1 VERAIGGRAARIGL
15 STRRAHSLAR
25 ALCLLAAIGLG
36 LVLAPAALASPSFT
50 WTGKSTV
57 SEKWSSAGNWAGGV
71 APSTGEAIG
80 ALTFPALAACTVGE
94 EEEEE
99 EACTFSFDDLSGL
112 SAESMAVEGDGYFIL
127 GASPLTLGA
136 GGLKV
141 VPEAGAGGSSFY
153 LFLPFEIGTTQAWHF
168 PNRAGAK
175 IGENEIQIGEP
186 VTGPVT
192 AALTLDLSNEA
203 EPLLEGG
210 VEAGPLTIAGTDPS
224 EAGVFNGAYP
234 LDDTDVNGED
244 GQPVNVEHVF
254 VFGTGKVG
262 RLTSNDAELTVGSA
276 GSPAGGIEA
285 AGVRLDS
292 STSVT
297 FPIVD
302 NGTTPKQ
309 DYGQLTSNGPVE
321 LQNAALEVLVR
332 PDERGKPCP
341 TLTRGQ
347 VYTFVSTTGT
357 LSGAFA
363 NAPESGQELGVR
375 VAEGCA
381 PSSQTMRIGYHES
394 GATKTV
400 TGTVEEA
407 AQKGQEAEVQRLA
420 EQRGRQLA
428 EAAAAAT
435 AAAKH
440 QEEEA
445 AKQGVLAA
453 KEASPDAAI
462 ASTSLQAG
470 PSGAVSITISCP
482 TGVNA
487 CAGTVTLRTLGPVRA
502 AARAKPAI
510 LALAAGSF
518 TVPGGGVR
526 KITLHL
532 SAKARALLAR
542 SHELRV
548 RATILAHN
556 PAGATH
562 TGQRVLLLRAPKVR
576 SAHR

>member
-1 VERAIGGRAARIGL
+1 MTMPGQTGLAKSDSARSL
-15 STRRAHSLAR
+15 SR
-25 ALCLLAAIGLG
+25 ALCLLAAIGLS
-36 LVLAPAALASPSFT
+36 LLLAPAALASPSFT
-50 WTGKSTV
+50 WTGESTI
-57 SEKWSSAGNWAGGV
+57 SEDWSSAENWEGDV
-71 APSTGEAIG
+71 APSAGEDIG
-80 ALTFPALAACTVGE
+80 ALTFPPLAPCTVE
-94 EEEEE
+94 KEV
-99 EACTFSFDDLSGL
+99 ACTFSFDDLTDVT
-112 SAESMAVEGDGYFIL
+112 AESMTVEGDSYFIL
-127 GASPLTLGA
+127 GASPLTLGV

-141 VPEAGAGGSSFY
+141 APEAGPGGSSFD
-153 LFLPFEIGTTQAWHF
+153 LFPPFEIGATQTWHF
-168 PNRAGAK
+168 PNRVGAE
-175 IGENEIQIGEP
+175 IGESEIRIFEP

-192 AALTLDLSNEA
+192 DGLTLDLSNEA

-210 VEAGPLTIAGTDPS
+210 VEAGPLTIAGTEPG

-234 LDDTDVNGED
+234 LDNTDVNGED

-254 VFGTGKVG
+254 VFGTGNVG
-262 RLTSNDAELTVGSA
+262 RLTSNDAELTVGSP

-285 AGVRLDS
+285 AGVRFDS

-302 NGTTPKQ
+302 NGTAAKQ

-332 PDERGKPCP
+332 PAERGKPCP

-347 VYTFVSTTGT
+347 VYKFVSTTGT

-363 NAPESGQELGVR
+363 NAPESDQELAVR

-381 PSSQTMRIGYHES
+381 PSSQTIRIGYHES

-400 TGTVEEA
+400 TGTVEET
-407 AQKGQEAEVQRLA
+407 AQKGQEAEAQRLA
-420 EQRGRQLA
+420 EEHGRQLA
-428 EAAAAAT
+428 EEAAAAAKT
-435 AAAKH
+435 H

-445 AKQGVLAA
+445 AKQGVLPA

-462 ASTSLQAG
+462 ASTSLRAS

-482 TGVNA
+482 AGVSS
-487 CAGTVTLRTLGPVRA
+487 CAGTVTLRTLGPVHA

-510 LALAAGSF
+510 LTLAAGSF
-518 TVPGGGVR
+518 TIPGGGVKR
-526 KITLHL
+526 LTLHL

-548 RATILAHN
+548 RATIRAHN
-556 PAGATH
+556 PTGETH
-562 TGQRVLLLRAPKVR
+562 TGQKVVFLRAPKVK
-576 SAHR
+576 SARR

>member
-1 VERAIGGRAARIGL
+1 VDRAIGGPAARTGF
-15 STRRAHSLAR
+15 SVRRVRSLAC
-25 ALCLLAAIGLG
+25 ALCLAAAIGLG
-36 LVLAPAALASPSFT
+36 LVLAPTALASPSFT
-50 WTGKSTV
+50 WTGESTI
-57 SEKWSSAGNWAGGV
+57 SEDWSSAGNWQGGV
-71 APSTGEAIG
+71 PPSAGEDIG
-80 ALTFPALAACTVGE
+80 ALTFPPLAPCSFE
-94 EEEEE
+94 IEQ
-99 EACTFSFDDLSGL
+99 ACTFSFDDLTDVT
-112 SAESMAVEGDGYFIL
+112 AESMTVAGDSYFIH
-127 GASPLTLGA
+127 GASPLTLGVN
-136 GGLKV
+136 GLKV
-141 VPEAGAGGSSFY
+141 APEAGPGLSSFD
-153 LFLPFEIGTTQAWHF
+153 LFLPFQIGATQTWHF
-168 PNRAGAK
+168 PNRVGAE
-175 IGENEIQIGEP
+175 IGESRIRIFEP
-186 VTGPVT
+186 VTGPV
-192 AALTLDLSNEA
+192 ANGLTLDLSNEA

-210 VEAGPLTIAGTDPS
+210 VETGPLTIAGTDPGV
-224 EAGVFNGAYP
+224 AGVFNGAYP
-234 LDDTDVNGED
+234 LEDTDVNGED
-244 GQPVNVEHVF
+244 GEPVNVEHVF
-254 VFGTGKVG
+254 VFGTGTVG
-262 RLTSNDAELTVGSA
+262 RLRSNDAELTVGSP
-276 GSPAGGIEA
+276 GRPAGGIEA

-297 FPIVD
+297 FSIVD
-302 NGTTPKQ
+302 SGTTAKQ
-309 DYGQLTSNGPVE
+309 DYGQLTSNGAVE

-332 PDERGKPCP
+332 PAERDKPCP

-347 VYTFVSTTGT
+347 VYTFISTTGT
-357 LSGAFA
+357 LSGAFV
-363 NAPESGQELGVR
+363 NAPESGQELAVR

-381 PSSQTMRIGYHES
+381 PSSQTIRIGYHES

-420 EQRGRQLA
+420 EQRDRQLA
-428 EAAAAAT
+428 EAAAAAA

-445 AKQGVLAA
+445 AKHGVLAA
-453 KEASPDAAI
+453 KETSPDAAI
-462 ASTSLQAG
+462 AGISLQAS

-502 AARAKPAI
+502 AARAKPAV

-556 PAGATH
+556 PTGATH
-562 TGQRVLLLRAPKVR
+562 TGQKVLLLRAPKVR

>member
-1 VERAIGGRAARIGL
+1 MGGPAARTGF
-15 STRRAHSLAR
+15 SARSACSLAR
-25 ALCLLAAIGLG
+25 ALCLLAATGLG

-71 APSTGEAIG
+71 APSAGEAIG
-80 ALTFPALAACTVGE
+80 ALTFPALAPCTVGEEE

-99 EACTFSFDDLSGL
+99 EACTFSFDDFSDLT
-112 SAESMAVEGDGYFIL
+112 AESMTVEGDGYFIL
-127 GASPLTLGA
+127 GASPLKLGA

-141 VPEAGAGGSSFY
+141 VPEAGTGGSSFY
-153 LFLPFEIGTTQAWHF
+153 LFLPIEIGATQTWHF
-168 PNRAGAK
+168 PNRVGAK
-175 IGENEIQIGEP
+175 IGESEIQIFQP
-186 VTGPVT
+186 VSGPVGDG
-192 AALTLDLSNEA
+192 LTLDLSNEA

-210 VEAGPLTIAGTDPS
+210 VEAGPLTIAGTDPG

-234 LDDTDVNGED
+234 LDNTDVNGED

-254 VFGTGKVG
+254 VFGTGTVG

-302 NGTTPKQ
+302 NGTTAKQ

-332 PDERGKPCP
+332 PAERGKPCP
-341 TLTRGQ
+341 VLTRGQ

-381 PSSQTMRIGYHES
+381 PSSQTIRIGYHES

-407 AQKGQEAEVQRLA
+407 AQKGQEAELQRLA
-420 EQRGRQLA
+420 EQHGRQVA
-428 EAAAAAT
+428 EEAAAAG
-435 AAAKH
+435 KKR

-445 AKQGVLAA
+445 AKVGVLAA
-453 KEASPDAAI
+453 QEASPDAVA
-462 ASTSLQAG
+462 ASTSLQASA
-470 PSGAVSITISCP
+470 SGAVIITISCP
-482 TGVNA
+482 AGVST
-487 CAGTVTLRTLGPVRA
+487 CAGTVTLRTLDAVRA

-510 LALAAGSF
+510 LTLAGGSF

-526 KITLHL
+526 KVTLHL

-542 SHELRV
+542 SHQLRV

-556 PAGATH
+556 PTGATH
-562 TGQRVLLLRAPKVR
+562 TGQKVILLRAPKAKLGQR
-576 SAHR
+576 

>member
-1 VERAIGGRAARIGL
+1 VRTAKDRRAAHLCGRSAARSLTRAALAVLI
-15 STRRAHSLAR
+15 STSL
-25 ALCLLAAIGLG
+25 C
-36 LVLAPAALASPSFT
+36 LVLAPVAAASLTPFT
-50 WTGKSTV
+50 WSGGSIPR
-57 SEKWSSAGNWAGGV
+57 EWSLAANWKAGV
-71 APSTGEAIG
+71 APTAGEHIG
-80 ALTFPALAACTVGE
+80 ALTFPPLSPCTL
-94 EEEEE
+94 EEEE
-99 EACTFSFDDLSGL
+99 EAPCTFSIDDVSGL
-112 SAESMAVEGDGYFIL
+112 TTESMTVDGNDYFIL
-127 GASPLTLGA
+127 GEALTLGA
-136 GGLKV
+136 GGLTV
-141 VPEAGAGGSSFY
+141 APEAGSAGSWFD
-153 LFLPFEIGTTQAWHF
+153 LLLTPFNISATQTWHF
-168 PNRAGAK
+168 PNRVGAK
-175 IGENEIQIGEP
+175 IGESEIQIGEP
-186 VTGPVT
+186 VTGPVNV
-192 AALTLDLSNEA
+192 ALTLDLSNEA
-203 EPLLEGG
+203 EPLLERG
-210 VEAGPLTIAGTDPS
+210 VEAGPLTIAGTDPN

-234 LDDTDVNGED
+234 LEDTDVNGED
-244 GQPVNVEHVF
+244 GQPVSVEHVF

-262 RLTSNDAELTVGSA
+262 RLTSNDAELTVGSP

-285 AGVRLDS
+285 AGIRLDS

-297 FPIVD
+297 FSIVD
-302 NGTTPKQ
+302 SGTTAKQ

-321 LQNAALEVLVR
+321 LQSAALEVLVR
-332 PDERGKPCP
+332 PPERGKPCP

-347 VYTFVSTTGT
+347 VYTFISTTGT

-363 NAPESGQELGVR
+363 NALEAGQELKVR
-375 VAEGCA
+375 AAEGCA
-381 PSSQTMRIGYHES
+381 PSSQTIRIGYHES

-407 AQKGQEAEVQRLA
+407 AQKGQEAEVQLLA
-420 EQRGRQLA
+420 EQQGRQLA
-428 EAAAAAT
+428 EAAAA

-462 ASTSLQAG
+462 ASTSLQAS

-502 AARAKPAI
+502 AARAKPAV

-542 SHELRV
+542 SHVLRV
-548 RATILAHN
+548 RATTLAHN
-556 PAGATH
+556 PTGETH
-562 TGQRVLLLRAPKVR
+562 TGQKVLLLRAPKAR